1 MPTHGCVCTSGDRRS
16 TIAEGTNTW
25 MCWHLRRSAI
35 DDRRRCPEQ
44 ILRFLEVGW
53 SQRLGLS
60 NTLLG
65 LLYSGVYGCGDT
77 HGDHRETERN
87 HHWGRTW
94 RTKFFPKAII
104 GMLGLRRLGLSNT
117 LLGLLYSGVCGCCT
131 IETPKATI
139 IGDTHGETNS
149 DNNHHWEVWVAA
161 VGRKQPLQ
169 RELYER
175 RRLHRRLRLVV
186 GNTDWELLVLGV
198 VCQGQVRGKSGASQ
212 RRVKVVGAGQ
222 RRVRGGSSLTQTP
235 KP

>member
-1 MPTHGCVCTSGDRRS
+1 MANKVS
-16 TIAEGTNTW
+16 
-25 MCWHLRRSAI
+25 
-35 DDRRRCPEQ
+35 
-44 ILRFLEVGW
+44 
-53 SQRLGLS
+53 
-60 NTLLG
+60 
-65 LLYSGVYGCGDT
+65 
-77 HGDHRETERN
+77 
-87 HHWGRTW
+87 
-94 RTKFFPKAII
+94 PKTII

-175 RRLHRRLRLVV
+175 RRFHRRLRLVV

-212 RRVKVVGAGQ
+212 GQVRGKSKAGQSGWGGSEAGQ
-222 RRVRGGSSLTQTP
+222 RRVITNP
-235 KP
+235 NP

>member
-1 MPTHGCVCTSGDRRS
+1 MANKVS
-16 TIAEGTNTW
+16 
-25 MCWHLRRSAI
+25 
-35 DDRRRCPEQ
+35 
-44 ILRFLEVGW
+44 
-53 SQRLGLS
+53 
-60 NTLLG
+60 
-65 LLYSGVYGCGDT
+65 
-77 HGDHRETERN
+77 
-87 HHWGRTW
+87 
-94 RTKFFPKAII
+94 PKTII
-104 GMLGLRRLGLSNT
+104 GMLGLRRLGLSKT

-175 RRLHRRLRLVV
+175 RRFHRRLRLVV

-198 VCQGQVRGKSGASQ
+198 VCQGQVKGKS
-212 RRVKVVGAGQ
+212 KAGQ
-222 RRVRGGSSLTQTP
+222 SGWGGSEAGQGRVRGGSSLTQTP

>member
-1 MPTHGCVCTSGDRRS
+1 MANKVS
-16 TIAEGTNTW
+16 
-25 MCWHLRRSAI
+25 
-35 DDRRRCPEQ
+35 
-44 ILRFLEVGW
+44 
-53 SQRLGLS
+53 
-60 NTLLG
+60 
-65 LLYSGVYGCGDT
+65 
-77 HGDHRETERN
+77 
-87 HHWGRTW
+87 
-94 RTKFFPKAII
+94 PKTII